1 MGAML
6 LGVAL
11 TVVLMSL
18 AGPPPPKTVVH
29 ETVWFK
35 AGRPAPGLRITE
47 DVAGHCSGPARSTP
61 RDDAWRCFADEHWID
76 PCFSATA
83 RSRTVLCPTD
93 PWSKNVRLV
102 ELTRKLPPLVA
113 RRGRADAPWGIW
125 TENAKQC
132 VIAVSGAALELGGQ
146 RVRYECAVSGFL
158 VGYADIRGRAWTIGY
173 VPRFALA
180 KPNIH
185 ARPIGI
191 TDVWR

>member
-1 MGAML
+1 ML

-11 TVVLMSL
+11 TVVLTAL
-18 AGPPPPKTVVH
+18 APPQPKTVAH
-29 ETVWFK
+29 ETVWF
-35 AGRPAPGLRITE
+35 AGRQPAPGLTITE
-47 DVAGHCSGPARSTP
+47 DVAGHCIGPARSSP

-83 RSRTVLCPTD
+83 RSRSVLCPTD

-102 ELTRKLPPLVA
+102 ELTRRLPAVVP

-132 VIAVSGAALELGGQ
+132 AIAVSGATLRLGGQ
-146 RVRYECAVSGFL
+146 RVRYECAGSGFL
-158 VGYADIRGRAWTIGY
+158 VGYADARGRTWTIGY
-173 VPRFALA
+173 VPRFALG
-180 KPNIH
+180 KPNLH
-185 ARPIGI
+185 PRRIGI

>member
-1 MGAML
+1 MGEML

-11 TVVLMSL
+11 TVVLAALS
-18 AGPPPPKTVVH
+18 GPPQPKTVVH

-47 DVAGHCSGPARSTP
+47 DVAGYCSGPARSTP

-76 PCFSATA
+76 PCFSATP

-132 VIAVSGAALELGGQ
+132 VIAVSGAALTLGGR

-158 VGYADIRGRAWTIGY
+158 VGYADARGRTWTIGY
-173 VPRFALA
+173 VPRFELG